1 MSFLN
6 ALHKTRQRI
15 SCQRQPPSPCGE
27 TQGLA
32 EALSKVDEVFGHI
45 YRPWHPILTASSI
58 LSDRIHTLH

>member
-32 EALSKVDEVFGHI
+32 EALSKVDEVLGHT
-45 YRPWHPILTASSI
+45 YRQWHPIFMASSI
-58 LSDRIHTLH
+58 LSGRIHTLH